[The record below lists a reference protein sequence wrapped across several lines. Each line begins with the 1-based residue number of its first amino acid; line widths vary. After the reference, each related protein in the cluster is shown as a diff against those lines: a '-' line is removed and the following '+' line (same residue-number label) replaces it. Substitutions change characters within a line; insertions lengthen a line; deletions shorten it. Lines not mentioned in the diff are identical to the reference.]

1 MHSLQNT
8 STTKVVNLNRE
19 RLHTSFEDEFHRLDF
34 TLNDLDL
41 DKPWAVLARKANQIK
56 AIYFSLLSLLLLL
69 SFLK

>member
-8 STTKVVNLNRE
+8 STTKVVNLNCE